1 MKKII
6 ILGLLVFGLV
16 FSIFSQATSG
26 RGKMT
31 GTVVDAETGNPVEG
45 VTIKLFC
52 LRAKAFHRITP
63 KTDSNGHWKAMY
75 LRGGLWNIDLQKS
88 GYETKKISF
97 IVETTPGAKKPS
109 IDIKLR
115 KIEGP
120 ALEDVILKEIDAANK
135 LLGERKFS
143 EAREKFIDLLEKNK
157 DREGIAIVNL
167 YIGNSFAMEEN
178 YSKSIEFYTKAVEK
192 YPKNKELLISIGNA
206 YNNMNRFDDAMTW
219 FKKVSFEDID
229 NIDTLYNIGVILY
242 NKAHY
247 DDAIKY
253 FLKSTQ
259 VFNEFGDGFYQ
270 LGMTY
275 TALNKITEALA
286 ALKKFMELDPESPN
300 FQTAKAIVDAF
311 SQQ

>member
-1 MKKII
+1 MKKLII
-6 ILGLLVFGLV
+6 MGLLVFGLV
-16 FSIFSQATSG
+16 FSIYSQATTG

-31 GTVVDAETGNPVEG
+31 GSVMDAETGEPVEG
-45 VTIKLFC
+45 VTIKLYC
-52 LRAKAFHRITP
+52 VRAKAFHRVSP
-63 KTDSNGHWKAMY
+63 KTNKEGHWKAMY
-75 LRGGLWNIDLQKS
+75 LRGGLWNVDFQKG

-97 IVETTPGAKKPS
+97 RVETTPGAKKPS
-109 IDIKLR
+109 IDITLR

-120 ALEDVILKEIDAANK
+120 ALEDVILKEIDVANK
-135 LLGERKFS
+135 LLSERKLS
-143 EAREKFIDLLEKNK
+143 EAREKFEAILANNK

-167 YIGNSFAMEEN
+167 YLGNTYAMEEN
-178 YSKSIEFYTKAVEK
+178 FPKAIEYYTKAIEK

-206 YNNMNRFDDAMTW
+206 YNNMNRYEDAMIW
-219 FKKVSFEDID
+219 FKKVSFEEIG

-242 NKAHY
+242 NKAQY
-247 DDAIKY
+247 NDAIKY
-253 FLKSTQ
+253 FEKSTQ
-259 VFNEFGDGFYQ
+259 VDVEFSEGYYQ

-275 TALNKITEALA
+275 TALNKIPEALA

>member
-1 MKKII
+1 M
-6 ILGLLVFGLV
+6 GLLVFGLV

-31 GTVVDAETGNPVEG
+31 GTVVDAETGKPIEG
-45 VTIKLFC
+45 VTIKLYC
-52 LRAKAFHRITP
+52 LRAKSFHRISP
-63 KTDSNGHWKAMY
+63 KTDKSGFWKAMY
-75 LRGGLWNIDLQKS
+75 LRGGLWNVDFQKG

-97 IVETTPGAKKPS
+97 IVETTPGLKKPS
-109 IDIKLR
+109 IDISLR

-135 LLGERKFS
+135 LLSERKFS
-143 EAREKFIDLLEKNK
+143 KAREKFTDLLDKNK

-178 YSKSIEFYTKAVEK
+178 YLKAIEFYTVAVEK
-192 YPKNKELLISIGNA
+192 FPKNKELLISIGNA
-206 YNNMNRFDDAMTW
+206 YNNLHRFDEAMIW
-219 FKKVSFEDID
+219 FKKISFEDID

-247 DDAIKY
+247 DQAIKY
-253 FLKSTQ
+253 FQKSTQ

-275 TALNKITEALA
+275 TALNKIPEALA
-286 ALKKFMELDPESPN
+286 ALKRFMELDPDSPN
-300 FQTAKAIVDAF
+300 YQTAKAIVDAF